1 MQSSAPR
8 SWGFAARTAFTL
20 VELLV
25 VIAIIGIL
33 VALLLPAVQ
42 AARESAR
49 RIQCA
54 NNLKQL
60 GIALHNYH
68 SSHGAFPP
76 SSHWEPGV
84 NLGLRNNPDL
94 SENWVIM
101 ILAFMESQELFDIF
115 NLNLRITHPVNAP
128 ARGTN
133 LSTMLCPTDEYNRV
147 PFNGSAGGR
156 TNKQGDGWARGNYG
170 ANGGLGSLAKTHCQ
184 AGSPIFDIPMCG
196 GDPKNWVHELSHGI
210 MGANIST
217 SIKDI
222 VDGTSQTIMVAE
234 IRAGVVPSDVRG
246 TWAFSGAGA
255 SSVWSF
261 GYIGDAN
268 GPNPQNDG
276 SDDITGCN
284 QVRKDTGFGDT
295 LTRLGMSCW
304 ENSTANSQA
313 APRSMH
319 TDGVQTCFADG
330 SVHWINDFVE
340 LGWVALPD
348 SYYLGVWDR
357 LNLASDGQVL
367 SGDAY

>member
-8 SWGFAARTAFTL
+8 SCGFAARTAFTL

-101 ILAFMESQELFDIF
+101 ILPFMESQELFDIF
-115 NLNLRITHPVNAP
+115 NLKLRITDPVNAP

-170 ANGGLGSLAKTHCQ
+170 ANGGLGFLAKTHCH
-184 AGSPIFDIPMCG
+184 AGQGSIFDVPRCG

-255 SSVWSF
+255 SSVWNF
-261 GYIGDAN
+261 GLFGDAN
-268 GPNPQNDG
+268 GPNCSNHVA
-276 SDDITGCN
+276 DDITGCD
-284 QVRKDTGFGDT
+284 QVRRSVGSDALYK
-295 LTRLGMSCW
+295 LGMHCF
-304 ENSTANSQA
+304 ENNTANPQA

-340 LGWVALPD
+340 LGWYALPD

-357 LNLASDGQVL
+357 LNLASDGQVVP
-367 SGDAY
+367 GEGY